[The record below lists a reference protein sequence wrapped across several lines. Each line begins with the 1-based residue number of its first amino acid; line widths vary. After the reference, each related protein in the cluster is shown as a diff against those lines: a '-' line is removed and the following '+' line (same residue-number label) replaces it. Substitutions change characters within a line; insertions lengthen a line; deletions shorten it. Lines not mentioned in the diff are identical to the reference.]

1 MLNYVNE
8 EGDKLSETRDEIMLL
23 TGVMRI
29 KQKAFNRA
37 VLDILIENGLVKNE
51 EQFDERADEIF
62 HENFEKDLKELEELI
77 ALRNND

>member
-1 MLNYVNE
+1 M
-8 EGDKLSETRDEIMLL
+8 SETRDEIMLL